1 MFSWFESRLNP
12 YPNEAPQMA
21 PRGMWRFILHYA
33 KGALPWMAVMS
44 TCSALI
50 AVAEVVLF
58 GYLGDL
64 VNRLSNADRTG
75 FWQEEGSRLMLMAAI
90 LLIGLPLLQ
99 ILFSLVMHQTLMGN
113 FPQRIRWQ
121 AHRYLLRQSMSYFQD
136 EFAGRIATKLMQTSL
151 AVREVAMKFMDVM
164 VYVGVYFIG
173 ALILAA
179 TTDPWLAVPFAGWG
193 VLYGLL
199 LWWIIPR
206 IAHVSETQANARA
219 VMTGRVVDSYTNITT
234 VKLFSHSAREE
245 AYVRE
250 SMDEFLGSV
259 HAQMRLASIQNVS
272 LSTLNSLLTGV
283 VTALGLY
290 LWLIG
295 KVEVG
300 AVAVAIPLALRLG
313 NMSHWIMWE
322 FAGLF
327 ENIGTVRDGIGSLAL
342 PRMVTDA
349 PDAKP
354 LQRGPGEVR
363 FDHVTFRYRSDVEDA
378 PKVVLNDLDL
388 TLRAGE
394 RIGLVGRS
402 GAGKSTLINLLLR
415 FHDID
420 QGKITIDGQ
429 DISRVTQESLRAA
442 IGVVTQDNSL
452 LHRSVRDNIAY
463 GRPDASEAEIV
474 EAARSA
480 EAWEFIQ
487 TLVDSRGRRGL
498 DAHVGE
504 RGVKLSG
511 GQRQR
516 IAIARVLLKDAPILV
531 LDEATS
537 ALDSEVEAAIQQQL
551 VRLMEGKTVIAI
563 AHRLST
569 IAQMDRLIVM
579 DGGRIVEEGSH
590 EALLAQGGIYARLWS
605 RQSGGFL
612 AADAFDAL
620 AEPAGAGEGAGP
632 EPEAR
637 ERAEA

>member
-1 MFSWFESRLNP
+1 MFRWFESRLDP
-12 YPNEAPQMA
+12 YPDDVPQMA
-21 PRGMWRFILHYA
+21 PKGMWAFIIHYSKA
-33 KGALPWMAVMS
+33 ALPWMLVMAS
-44 TCSALI
+44 CSAAI
-50 AVAEVVLF
+50 AVAEVILF

-64 VNRLSNADRTG
+64 VNSLAGADRAG
-75 FWQEEGSRLMLMAAI
+75 FWASEGKRLIIMGAI
-90 LLIGLPLLQ
+90 LLIALPILQ
-99 ILFSLVMHQTLMGN
+99 ALFSLTMHQTLMGN

-179 TTDPWLAVPFAGWG
+179 TTDPWMAIPFAGWG
-193 VLYGLL
+193 ALYGVL

-206 IAHVSETQANARA
+206 IAKVSEVQADARA
-219 VMTGRVVDSYTNITT
+219 AMTGRVVDSYTNITT

-245 AYVRE
+245 SYVRE
-250 SMDEFLGSV
+250 SMDRFLGTV
-259 HAQMRLASIQNVS
+259 HAQMRLASWQNIA
-272 LSTLNSLLTGV
+272 LSTLNSLLTAA

-290 LWLIG
+290 LWVNG

-342 PRMVTDA
+342 PRLVNDA
-349 PDAKP
+349 PGAAK
-354 LQRGPGEVR
+354 LQRGPGAVE
-363 FDHVTFRYRSDVEDA
+363 FDHVTFRYHSERYAE
-378 PKVVLNDLDL
+378 PKTILTDL
-388 TLRAGE
+388 TLKVKAGE

-402 GAGKSTLINLLLR
+402 GAGKSTLVNLLLR
-415 FHDID
+415 FHDLP
-420 QGKITIDGQ
+420 QGRILIDGQ
-429 DISRVTQESLRAA
+429 DIATVTQESLRAE
-442 IGVVTQDNSL
+442 IGMVTQDNSL

-463 GRPDASEAEIV
+463 GRPDASDTEIM
-474 EAARSA
+474 AAAKAA
-480 EAWEFIQ
+480 EAWDFIQ
-487 TLVDSRGRRGL
+487 GLVDSHGRRGL

-516 IAIARVLLKDAPILV
+516 IAIARVLLKDAPILI

-537 ALDSEVEAAIQQQL
+537 ALDSEVEAAIQEQL
-551 VRLMEGKTVIAI
+551 LQLMEDKTVIAI

-579 DGGRIVEEGSH
+579 EDGRIVESGTH
-590 EALLAQGGIYARLWS
+590 EQLLALGGIYARLWS

-612 AADAFDAL
+612 DFDENLEVAVS
-620 AEPAGAGEGAGP
+620 
-632 EPEAR
+632 
-637 ERAEA
+637 